1 MATGLEQQL
10 IKGAR
15 FAAGPVVPIGSIA
28 AAGFEKGQ
36 KKVKAE
42 QLAKQQAD
50 FERKKLEAEN
60 YNKKRKESE
69 KILSDYIKNEEDYSG
84 GALPGN
90 VGEIITDGS
99 IGLKKFHNNVENQI
113 RKGNIGLADSMKAR
127 QQSQQMLKKLN
138 SGAGTYKEWMK
149 IYEETHDN
157 LSSTVGSKNVD
168 IVNSMAK
175 GLVYEQGKDTVV
187 KNEKGETIHT
197 FKDKEP
203 LDVYSP
209 ETFEELN
216 YISPDTSAI
225 NTLFDAT
232 QKSAQAA
239 ASKGADMTGYI
250 KKVEQDLAQ
259 LTLTDSQ
266 YVSAAFDFLG
276 KETPGFTNP
285 FDSYIEEDMRAA
297 FESKDPSLI
306 KDKGGEGGNMDE
318 IKAFVHNAMI
328 EGAKDAY
335 EGYKKDYADKFEP
348 KDDSKTDKKE
358 LQRIKQLEFATP
370 LIDETQIPRDK
381 KGNVAI
387 DDVVFTSLLARLNLA
402 VDSRGA
408 ASGDT
413 GSVISVKSNITNK
426 TLNITSNMLD
436 SDVKNALMLLSG
448 STTQEANE
456 SYPLDP
462 SGPLSEK
469 ASNVFTPPHL
479 RK

>member
-36 KKVKAE
+36 KAIKDI
-42 QLAKQQAD
+42 QAKQ
-50 FERKKLEAEN
+50 FEQRKLEAEN
-60 YNKKRKESE
+60 YNKKRKETE
-69 KILSDYIKNEEDYSG
+69 KIVSNYIKDQDQLDKPIPPNNYG
-84 GALPGN
+84 Q
-90 VGEIITDGS
+90 IITENS
-99 IGLKKFHNNVENQI
+99 VELKKSRNNVENEI
-113 RKGNIGLADSMKAR
+113 RKGNIGLADSMKAT
-127 QQSQQMLKKLN
+127 QKDKQKLKN
-138 SGAGTYKEWMK
+138 ISSGISSYEEWMK

-168 IVNSMAK
+168 VVNSMAK
-175 GLVYEQGKDTVV
+175 GLVFEQGKNVIV

-197 FKDKEP
+197 FEDKE
-203 LDVYSP
+203 LLNVYGP
-209 ETFEELN
+209 ETFEELG
-216 YISPDTSAI
+216 YISPDTSGI
-225 NTLFDAT
+225 NALFDAT
-232 QKSAQAA
+232 QKSAQSA

-259 LTLTDSQ
+259 LTLTDNQ
-266 YVSAAFDFLG
+266 YISAAFDFLG

-285 FDSYIEEDMRAA
+285 FNSYIEEDMRAA

-306 KDKGGEGGNMDE
+306 KDKGGEKGNMDE
-318 IKAFVHNAMI
+318 IKAFVHKAMI

-348 KDDSKTDKKE
+348 QDDPKTDKKE

-370 LIDETQIPRDK
+370 LIDETKIPRDK
-381 KGNVAI
+381 NGNVTVG
-387 DDVVFTSLLARLNLA
+387 DVVFTSLLARLNLA

-408 ASGDT
+408 AAGESG
-413 GSVISVKSNITNK
+413 SAISVKSNITNK
-426 TLNITSNMLD
+426 TLNMTSNMLD

-448 STTQEANE
+448 ATIQEANE
-456 SYPLDP
+456 SYPPNP

>member
-50 FERKKLEAEN
+50 FERRKLEAERLTKQN
-60 YNKKRKESE
+60 ENTN
-69 KILSDYIKNEEDYSG
+69 KILDALYKNKDKVRVNGELLKGYWKEQNLLGAAQVKQNELKLTERIKSG
-84 GALPGN
+84 QLGKYDSLIAQDDLVNTPLSN
-90 VGEIITDGS
+90 LKEAADKYVG
-99 IGLKKFHNNVENQI
+99 F
-113 RKGNIGLADSMKAR
+113 ADAVDEVKA
-127 QQSQQMLKKLN
+127 
-138 SGAGTYKEWMK
+138 
-149 IYEETHDN
+149 N
-157 LSSTVGSKNVD
+157 LSSSVSADQATKINGILS
-168 IVNSMAK
+168 
-175 GLVYEQGKDTVV
+175 G
-187 KNEKGETIHT
+187 
-197 FKDKEP
+197 DKEIINQVSKE
-203 LDVYSP
+203 LD
-209 ETFEELN
+209 
-216 YISPDTSAI
+216 ISPSNLLNVETLEKLGYMSADTSGI

-232 QKSAQAA
+232 QKSAQSA

-259 LTLTDSQ
+259 LTLTDKQ

-276 KETPGFTNP
+276 KTTPGFTNP
-285 FDSYIEEDMRAA
+285 FDSYIEDDMRAA
-297 FESKDPSLI
+297 FDAKDPNLLDTNGDGDS
-306 KDKGGEGGNMDE
+306 MPE
-318 IKAFVHNAMI
+318 IKAFVHKAMI

-348 KDDSKTDKKE
+348 KDDSKTNKKE
-358 LQRIKQLEFATP
+358 LQRIKHLEIATP
-370 LIDETQIPRDK
+370 LINETKIPRDK
-381 KGNVAI
+381 NGNVAV
-387 DDVVFTSLLARLNLA
+387 DDVLFTSLLARLNLA

-413 GSVISVKSNITNK
+413 GSAISVKSNITNK
-426 TLNITSNMLD
+426 TLNITSNMID

-448 STTQEANE
+448 STVQEANE

-469 ASNVFTPPHL
+469 ASDIFTPPHL

>member
-36 KKVKAE
+36 KAIKDI
-42 QLAKQQAD
+42 QAKQ
-50 FERKKLEAEN
+50 FEQRKLEAEN
-60 YNKKRKESE
+60 YNKKRKETE
-69 KILSDYIKNEEDYSG
+69 KILSDYIKDQKEFDKRIPPNNYG
-84 GALPGN
+84 Q
-90 VGEIITDGS
+90 IITEKS
-99 IGLKKFHNNVENQI
+99 VELKKSRNNVENEI
-113 RKGNIGLADSMKAR
+113 RKGNIGLADSMKATQKD
-127 QQSQQMLKKLN
+127 QQTLKKLN
-138 SGAGTYKEWMK
+138 SGIGSYEEWMK
-149 IYEETHDN
+149 IYGEIHDN

-175 GLVYEQGKDTVV
+175 GLVFKQGKDTVV
-187 KNEKGETIHT
+187 KNEKGEAIHT

-203 LDVYSP
+203 LDIYSP

-216 YISPDTSAI
+216 YISPDTSGI
-225 NTLFDAT
+225 NALFDAT

-239 ASKGADMTGYI
+239 ASKGADMMGYI
-250 KKVEQDLAQ
+250 KKVEQDLTQ

-266 YVSAAFDFLG
+266 YISAAFDFLG

-306 KDKGGEGGNMDE
+306 KDKGGEVGNIDE

-335 EGYKKDYADKFEP
+335 EGFKKDYADKFEP
-348 KDDSKTDKKE
+348 KDDLKTDKKE
-358 LQRIKQLEFATP
+358 LQRAKQLESAMP
-370 LIDETQIPRDK
+370 LIEQVKIPKDD
-381 KGNVAI
+381 KGNADINNVS
-387 DDVVFTSLLARLNLA
+387 FTRELARLNLA
-402 VDSRGA
+402 VDKGGA
-408 ASGDT
+408 FGEDDK
-413 GSVISVKSNITNK
+413 VIEVKSNITNK
-426 TLNITSNMLD
+426 KLNITSNMLD
-436 SDVKNALMLLSG
+436 SDIKNILMLLSG
-448 STTQEANE
+448 ATTQEANE
-456 SYPLDP
+456 SYPLDRE
-462 SGPLSEK
+462 GPLSEK
-469 ASNVFTPPHL
+469 ASDVFTPPHL

>member
-50 FERKKLEAEN
+50 FERRKLEAEN
-60 YNKKRKESE
+60 YNKKRKDSE
-69 KILSDYIKNEEDYSG
+69 KILSDYIKNQKTLDKP
-84 GALPGN
+84 LPPNNYGQ
-90 VGEIITDGS
+90 IIAEG
-99 IGLKKFHNNVENQI
+99 GLKLKQFRNGVEKEI
-113 RKGNIGLADSMKAR
+113 RNGNMGPADSMKAT
-127 QQSQQMLKKLN
+127 QEGQQMLGSLS
-138 SGAGTYKEWMK
+138 SGVGSYGEWME
-149 IYEETHDN
+149 IYGDIDDN
-157 LSSTVGSKNVD
+157 LSSTVGSTNIN

-187 KNEKGETIHT
+187 KDEEGKTLYT
-197 FKDKEP
+197 FKDKNV

-209 ETFEELN
+209 ETFDELG
-216 YISPDTSAI
+216 YTPPDTAGI

-232 QKSAQAA
+232 QKSAQSA

-259 LTLTDSQ
+259 LTLTDNQ
-266 YVSAAFDFLG
+266 YISAAFDFLG

-285 FDSYIEEDMRAA
+285 FASYIEEDMRAA

-306 KDKGGEGGNMDE
+306 KDKGGEKGNMDE

-348 KDDSKTDKKE
+348 KSDPKPTAAEQSKIEMKE
-358 LQRIKQLEFATP
+358 SAEEQVQNFFKNKSVWLRTKFGPNFEMEDGVVEFEDNKYDLNRKEDIIRLIRNHGTAP
-370 LIDETQIPRDK
+370 GGVKGAEFDMAVQDAVNERRAKRLSIDEF
-381 KGNVAI
+381 N
-387 DDVVFTSLLARLNLA
+387 
-402 VDSRGA
+402 
-408 ASGDT
+408 
-413 GSVISVKSNITNK
+413 
-426 TLNITSNMLD
+426 
-436 SDVKNALMLLSG
+436 
-448 STTQEANE
+448 
-456 SYPLDP
+456 
-462 SGPLSEK
+462 
-469 ASNVFTPPHL
+469 
-479 RK
+479 